1 MCVDFRTLSK
11 SNLIGR
17 GGALYPPFG
26 GTEAA
31 PRGMAGSELSAPPVR
46 SRSHR
51 QIPRGNRRLLA
62 LGQRRNRHISS
73 VHFAAT
79 FSINISL
86 SPQDYRGFWNL
97 PADYPMVAPPCSEL
111 RPAIDKTP
119 PPLGNTFV
127 KAVTTTLSGGKAK
140 IDFPSWFTCPCRDQ
154 SRTAAPIRSLCPPI
168 GVMGPNCHPAYDRAK
183 VPSQRPGVAGSCF
196 VRSMRLETCLTDS
209 PVPQEWF
216 YSSLMPAVSRPD

>member
-31 PRGMAGSELSAPPVR
+31 PRGMAGSEVSAPPVR

-97 PADYPMVAPPCSEL
+97 PTDYPMVAPLFRTATRNRQRRLPSAIHSSKQSRRL
-111 RPAIDKTP
+111 YPAARQRLIFP
-119 PPLGNTFV
+119 VGSPALAGINLVPLP
-127 KAVTTTLSGGKAK
+127 LSGRSVP
-140 IDFPSWFTCPCRDQ
+140 PS
-154 SRTAAPIRSLCPPI
+154 
-168 GVMGPNCHPAYDRAK
+168 G
-183 VPSQRPGVAGSCF
+183 
-196 VRSMRLETCLTDS
+196 
-209 PVPQEWF
+209 
-216 YSSLMPAVSRPD
+216 